1 MPFNG
6 LGQFYQGTPLDV
18 GGNLL
23 KGAEAASAM
32 KRTKLYDIQAKKEQ
46 MALDDAMKMQKA
58 VNLYGDY
65 GTAPGVGPADIRQM
79 YQDQGLPLQGQQV
92 INKAQSLQ
100 QESPAMKQLQAA
112 GVWAL
117 DSKDDNE
124 LNSKYDTIKSH
135 ASDNGLDTSQWPKSK
150 LEGGKGVTREYV
162 SSFLGGPEES
172 RKVFETVHNKR
183 MLADVRKQAIAAK
196 KTGSSQMFA
205 QKLLSP
211 FKNDISGD
219 IDPETG
225 TSMRSYILDKVTQDL
240 DAEKE
245 PIDIQNNIS
254 QYMDEYN
261 SKAAATIKAKR
272 EADKNKPG
280 FFKGIVNS
288 MTSAGRT
295 APAPAGGGKQ
305 LDPATATE
313 LLQEAGGNKNK
324 ARQLA
329 KQRGY
334 TF

>member
-23 KGAEAASAM
+23 KGAEAAAAM
-32 KRTKLYDIQAKKEQ
+32 KRTNLYDIQAKKEQ
-46 MALDDAMKMQKA
+46 MALDDAMNMQKA

-65 GTAPGVGPADIRQM
+65 GTAPGVGPADLRQM
-79 YQDQGLPLQGQQV
+79 YADQGLPLQGQQV

-100 QESPAMKQLQAA
+100 QENPAMKQLQAA

-117 DSKDDNE
+117 DSKDNNE

-135 ASDNGLDTSQWPKSK
+135 AIDNGLDTSQWPKSK
-150 LEGGKGVTREYV
+150 LEGGKGVTREYI

-183 MLADVRKQAIAAK
+183 ISADLRKQAITAK

-219 IDPETG
+219 IDQETG

-240 DAEKE
+240 DAGTE

-261 SKAAATIKAKR
+261 TKADATRKAKR
-272 EADKNKPG
+272 EAEKNKPG

-288 MTSAGRT
+288 LSAGRAT
-295 APAPAGGGKQ
+295 EGAPASAGGKQ
-305 LDPATATE
+305 VVATGTDKRTGKKVVKYSDGTIDYAP
-313 LLQEAGGNKNK
+313 
-324 ARQLA
+324 
-329 KQRGY
+329 
-334 TF
+334 